1 MFSPWSEV
9 GDLTGV
15 GGDVDIS
22 VDSLSITLAPFLS
35 VCRIHN
41 FLRNFLAYFAHQC
54 QSILTSH
61 CHCFSTPSKEYLKLT
76 HLLLEDQIWSLSF
89 LYFAQ
94 FALFFFDVNF
104 ELLPI
109 SVSLHSVNMCITY
122 TECKDFSVYLSADH
136 MSCMRRWGFKA
147 EKWVWF
153 NKLATLRRSAR
164 L

>member
-41 FLRNFLAYFAHQC
+41 FLRNFLASFAHQC
-54 QSILTSH
+54 QSMLTSH

-109 SVSLHSVNMCITY
+109 SVT
-122 TECKDFSVYLSADH
+122 
-136 MSCMRRWGFKA
+136 
-147 EKWVWF
+147 VWTCASPTLNVKTVQF
-153 NKLATLRRSAR
+153 ICLLTTCLAWEGEALRLKNELGLINSQHLEEAQR